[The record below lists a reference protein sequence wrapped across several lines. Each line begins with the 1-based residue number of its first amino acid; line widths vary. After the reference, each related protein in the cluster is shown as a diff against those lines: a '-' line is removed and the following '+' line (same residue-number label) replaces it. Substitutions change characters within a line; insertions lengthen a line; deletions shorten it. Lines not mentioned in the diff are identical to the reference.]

1 MARTAQE
8 TSTSVNF
15 RMPDS
20 ILKNMDRLA
29 SENNHDRTAEINGAC
44 RHWITIG
51 GNAAA
56 DVTTFQKIAQLE
68 AIIQQLSAETAEMQK
83 NFLRLEQQI
92 STTLEQ
98 IEKERELL
106 LKIIQSN
113 ENTIKHLLTASLK
126 EKNE

>member
-20 ILKNMDRLA
+20 ILKHMDKLA
-29 SENNHDRTAEINGAC
+29 AENNHDRIAEINGAC
-44 RHWITIG
+44 RHWISIG

-56 DVTTFQKIAQLE
+56 DITTFQKIAQLE
-68 AIIQQLSAETAEMQK
+68 KTITELSAETAEMK
-83 NFLRLEQQI
+83 ENFLLLEKQI
-92 STTLEQ
+92 TGTLDQ
-98 IEKERELL
+98 IERERELL

-113 ENTIKHLLTASLK
+113 ENTIKLLLTASLK
-126 EKNE
+126 EKSE

>member
-20 ILKNMDRLA
+20 ILKNMDKLA

-44 RHWITIG
+44 RHWISIG
-51 GNAAA
+51 GNAAT
-56 DVTTFQKIAQLE
+56 DTTTFQKIEQLE
-68 AIIQQLSAETAEMQK
+68 MVIAELSAETKEMK
-83 NFLRLEQQI
+83 EHFLMIEKQI
-92 STTLEQ
+92 TTTLDR
-98 IEKERELL
+98 IERERELL

-113 ENTIKHLLTASLK
+113 ENTIKLLLTASLK
-126 EKNE
+126 EKPE